1 MKQPKFDRSAVMR
14 RANKLVGE
22 GVPRK
27 IAMARAWKEQE
38 VARSQNNAPLA
49 ALASRQ
55 QPGGGAAALR
65 RYGVEP
71 DVFVIAAKRLAEMA
85 ATAVKAAAAAATRRA
100 GPVAALPYDPRR
112 AIEARRGSDGV
123 YR

>member
-14 RANKLVGE
+14 RANKLVAE

-27 IAMARAWKEQE
+27 IAMARAWKEQKD
-38 VARSQNNAPLA
+38 ARPESSAPLA
-49 ALASRQ
+49 PATPRQ
-55 QPGGGAAALR
+55 QPGGAAAALR

-71 DVFVIAAKRLAEMA
+71 GAIAIAATRLAEMA
-85 ATAVKAAAAAATRRA
+85 AAAVKAVAAAATRRA
-100 GPVAALPYDPRR
+100 APIAALPYDPRR
-112 AIEARRGSDGV
+112 TIEARRGSDGV

>member
-22 GVPRK
+22 GVSRK

-38 VARSQNNAPLA
+38 AARSQNNAPLA

-55 QPGGGAAALR
+55 QPGAAAAALR

-71 DVFVIAAKRLAEMA
+71 DVFAIAAKRLAEMA
-85 ATAVKAAAAAATRRA
+85 SAAVKAAAAATRRG